1 MSRIGKQSIK
11 VPDKVKVALAGSVL
25 KIEGPKGKAELPLPP
40 HVEVKVVD
48 KQVTVSRGD
57 ESRESRSLHG
67 LTRSLIN
74 NFIQGVATG
83 YQRQLEINGVGFK
96 AEVRG
101 TKDISFSIG
110 FSHPVVFP
118 LPQGVTAE
126 WRENK
131 TAEKQGDLF
140 LKSHDKDLL
149 GRTAAKVRALRP
161 PEPYKGK
168 GIRYADETVRRKV
181 GKTGAA

>member
-1 MSRIGKQSIK
+1 MSRIGRQPIQI
-11 VPDKVKVALAGSVL
+11 PDKVKVALAGSII
-25 KIEGPKGKAELPLPP
+25 KIEGPKGKAELSLPA
-40 HVEVKVVD
+40 HVAVAVD
-48 KQVTVSRGD
+48 AKQVVVTRGD
-57 ESRESRSLHG
+57 ETRQSRSLHG

-74 NFIQGVATG
+74 NFIEGVAKG
-83 YQRQLEINGVGFK
+83 YQRNLEINGVGFK
-96 AEVRG
+96 ADVRG
-101 TKDISFSIG
+101 KEIHFSIG

-118 LPQGVTAE
+118 LPAGVSAE

-131 TAEKQGDLF
+131 TAEKQGDLS

-168 GIRYADETVRRKV
+168 GIRYAEETVRRKV

>member
-1 MSRIGKQSIK
+1 MSRIGRQPIK

-25 KIEGPKGKAELPLPP
+25 KIEGPKGKAELPLPS
-40 HVEVKVVD
+40 HVEVKVD
-48 KQVTVSRGD
+48 GQQVTVSRDD
-57 ESRESRSLHG
+57 ESRQSRSLHG

-74 NFIQGVATG
+74 NFVQGVATG
-83 YQRQLEINGVGFK
+83 YQRHLEINGVGFK

-101 TKDISFSIG
+101 KDISFSIG
-110 FSHPVVFP
+110 FSHPILFP
-118 LPQGVTAE
+118 LPQGVSAE
-126 WRENK
+126 WKENK

>member
-1 MSRIGKQSIK
+1 MSRIGRQPIQ

-25 KIEGPKGKAELPLPP
+25 KIEGPKGKAELQLPS

-48 KQVTVSRGD
+48 KQITVARD
-57 ESRESRSLHG
+57 AETRESRALHG
-67 LTRSLIN
+67 LTRSLIG
-74 NFIQGVATG
+74 NFVRGVATG
-83 YQRQLEINGVGFK
+83 YQRHLEINGVGFK
-96 AEVRG
+96 ADVRS
-101 TKDISFSIG
+101 KDISFSIG
-110 FSHPVVFP
+110 FSHAVVFP
-118 LPQGVTAE
+118 LPAGVSAE
-126 WRENK
+126 WKENK
-131 TAEKQGDLF
+131 TGDKQGDLF
-140 LKSHDKDLL
+140 LRSHDKDLL